1 MNTNTKLPTFRLP
14 CFLNG
19 ELHYLPLSHFQGTS
33 LILSCISHVTEQH
46 AWIFESQSTALSLSQ
61 GTCALVLHQTFP
73 STENWTTSLHQFPLP
88 IVLDPLKRLG
98 RALRISHDL
107 SPQRCESYLFDRNG
121 VMCLRIF
128 HDLTSHAISTVLNVS
143 KRNSDLHSHSNPLA
157 TLAGLKPQGR
167 DHCEPTY
174 NSHHNN
180 RMSSLERPGLVNTSE
195 RYA

>member
-1 MNTNTKLPTFRLP
+1 MNTNTKLPAFRLP

-73 STENWTTSLHQFPLP
+73 STENWTTSLHKIPLP

-107 SPQRCESYLFDRNG
+107 PHQRCESYLFDRNG

-143 KRNSDLHSHSNPLA
+143 KRNSDLHSHSKPLA
-157 TLAGLKPQGR
+157 TLATPKTEGR
-167 DHCEPTY
+167 GHFESTL

-180 RMSSLERPGLVNTSE
+180 RMSSLERPGVVNTSE
-195 RYA
+195 RCA

>member
-121 VMCLRIF
+121 AMCIRIF
-128 HDLTSHAISTVLNVS
+128 HDLTSHSISTVLNVS
-143 KRNSDLHSHSNPLA
+143 KRNTDLHSHSNPLA

>member
-1 MNTNTKLPTFRLP
+1 MNTNTKLPAFRLP

-61 GTCALVLHQTFP
+61 GPCALVLHQTFP
-73 STENWTTSLHQFPLP
+73 STENWTTSLHKIPLP

-107 SPQRCESYLFDRNG
+107 PHQRCESYLFDRNG

-180 RMSSLERPGLVNTSE
+180 RMSSLERPGVVNTSE
-195 RYA
+195 RCA